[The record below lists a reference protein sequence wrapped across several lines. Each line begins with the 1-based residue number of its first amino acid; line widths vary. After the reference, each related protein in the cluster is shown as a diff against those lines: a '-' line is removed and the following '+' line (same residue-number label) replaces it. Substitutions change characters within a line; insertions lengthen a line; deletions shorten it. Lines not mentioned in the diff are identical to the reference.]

1 MPNPVKLFFFY
12 HVLLHP
18 LFFLYKRTEIKG
30 NNWSC
35 GGKICVI
42 RITILS
48 ENEAVLTK
56 IQTRAAAN
64 VKI

>member
-1 MPNPVKLFFFY
+1 MSNPVKLFFLPCTSTSSVF
-12 HVLLHP
+12 P
-18 LFFLYKRTEIKG
+18 LQTEIKG

-56 IQTRAAAN
+56 IQTKAAAN
-64 VKI
+64 V